1 MPYRRFLR
9 EQNIY
14 VPDKIP
20 NPNLQS
26 PPPPIGAQQLFQSPP
41 PPQQQQGQLFQSPVY
56 ASPPL
61 PPQIYHSPTQ
71 GPIYHS
77 PPTAGYPSPP
87 VQVYASPPQVT
98 YFQSP
103 QQASPSQFQQ
113 QRQASPSQFQQ
124 HVDRPSSANMYNP
137 QMIGQPLPPGVL
149 GRAPRN
155 GTIVQ
160 QHTHYPFAQQQ
171 QQPGIPVHTPTAKK
185 PAADNTSTSDEPGAR
200 PLFAHHLSS
209 SSLVSED
216 PTAEDG
222 KKAGKKGKKAACAGA
237 GAGAGKVGKEKS
249 KAKACIY
256 CRRSHMVCDHE
267 RPCARCIKR
276 GIQNLCIEDGLHQAN
291 TQSHNGRRRIQQTET
306 TEIIVLRRSGRDDTP
321 AQAKEP
327 SQSGSMDY
335 WPSGPEPR
343 SSGDTMDTG
352 HVAQGISPSQISSRV
367 NMYNLSTSANTGTG
381 DLRSTGVT
389 LPPAWPM
396 LPGDVTTAE
405 KIETHTTD
413 LKGNPTLSGASAGDV
428 VWGTT
433 KDGREEEADGV
444 GIGGGNSYGTG
455 IPSVSEP
462 LHGST
467 SSGVPPQATVTNY
480 GTTATERLS
489 RQVQGGEFGVL
500 SDFLESL
507 GIPSLP

>member
-1 MPYRRFLR
+1 
-9 EQNIY
+9 
-14 VPDKIP
+14 
-20 NPNLQS
+20 
-26 PPPPIGAQQLFQSPP
+26 
-41 PPQQQQGQLFQSPVY
+41 
-56 ASPPL
+56 
-61 PPQIYHSPTQ
+61 
-71 GPIYHS
+71 
-77 PPTAGYPSPP
+77 
-87 VQVYASPPQVT
+87 
-98 YFQSP
+98 
-103 QQASPSQFQQ
+103 
-113 QRQASPSQFQQ
+113 
-124 HVDRPSSANMYNP
+124 
-137 QMIGQPLPPGVL
+137 
-149 GRAPRN
+149 
-155 GTIVQ
+155 
-160 QHTHYPFAQQQ
+160 
-171 QQPGIPVHTPTAKK
+171 
-185 PAADNTSTSDEPGAR
+185 
-200 PLFAHHLSS
+200 
-209 SSLVSED
+209 
-216 PTAEDG
+216 
-222 KKAGKKGKKAACAGA
+222 
-237 GAGAGKVGKEKS
+237 
-249 KAKACIY
+249 
-256 CRRSHMVCDHE
+256 
-267 RPCARCIKR
+267 
-276 GIQNLCIEDGLHQAN
+276 
-291 TQSHNGRRRIQQTET
+291 
-306 TEIIVLRRSGRDDTP
+306 
-321 AQAKEP
+321 
-327 SQSGSMDY
+327 MDY

-507 GIPSLP
+507 GIPSLPGGLGDIFGDSRLNLGPSGVLGDGFGGDAEMTGDGAVVEEQGEVAVKAEDESAILPKASKA